1 MSNKITLTN
10 KDAIKI
16 LSILHLGHPPIVKV
30 ACDMAIK
37 SLQKDE
43 ERNKVFQEGDK

>member
-1 MSNKITLTN
+1 MDKVTLTN

-16 LSILHLGHPPIVKV
+16 LSILHLGHSLIVKE

-37 SLQKDE
+37 ALQKDE